1 MENKSLKTQNL
12 TNEEEK
18 IINWLQVQESF
29 KKNFGN
35 EIYSSWLRNISLQK
49 EFND

>member
-29 KKNFGN
+29 KKILETKFILAG
-35 EIYSSWLRNISLQK
+35 
-49 EFND
+49 

>member
-35 EIYSSWLRNISLQK
+35 FMEGIYIPVSV
-49 EFND
+49 